1 MVFRIGSLPLCP
13 SSIYNE
19 FCEHGHWVVQ
29 KTHNHFS
36 AMPID
41 QAHEQ
46 NNAIVKGSGG
56 AVGLTENPSAF
67 KKWMVAGPEQ
77 ARLTTEFEEQYLPKP
92 ELHLHHEESYSELR
106 KLSSSKLQL

>member
-1 MVFRIGSLPLCP
+1 
-13 SSIYNE
+13 
-19 FCEHGHWVVQ
+19 
-29 KTHNHFS
+29 
-36 AMPID
+36 MPID

-92 ELHLHHEESYSELR
+92 TELLLHHEESYSAQKTFKQQASALIEATVTLGILFLNAL
-106 KLSSSKLQL
+106 LS